1 MGRQWK
7 VLIFHISIIV
17 DRRESMG
24 GEEYYNV
31 TMESLK
37 PDTST
42 KVRGL
47 SKKFVEFVNKN
58 KTSIPITFKFVY
70 MLDTFTM
77 DIITK
82 F

>member
-1 MGRQWK
+1 MYLFP
-7 VLIFHISIIV
+7 VSIVV

-42 KVRGL
+42 KVLL
-47 SKKFVEFVNKN
+47 SSIYEPRCE
-58 KTSIPITFKFVY
+58 KT
-70 MLDTFTM
+70 
-77 DIITK
+77 
-82 F
+82 